1 MCPHTDLARFVFKL
15 QFKGRGG
22 SPRVSPVKQKM
33 QKNKV
38 VVQIERQVQDYYF
51 VRLVLVADGV
61 AASTVSCIR
70 TDDKSI

>member
-1 MCPHTDLARFVFKL
+1 M
-15 QFKGRGG
+15 
-22 SPRVSPVKQKM
+22 SPVKQKM

-38 VVQIERQVQDYYF
+38 VVQIESQVQDYYL

-61 AASTVSCIR
+61 AASTVSCGR